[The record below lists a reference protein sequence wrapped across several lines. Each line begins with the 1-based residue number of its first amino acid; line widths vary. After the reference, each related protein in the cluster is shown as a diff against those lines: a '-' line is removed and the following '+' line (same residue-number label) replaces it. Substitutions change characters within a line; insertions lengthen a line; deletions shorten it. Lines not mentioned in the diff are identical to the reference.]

1 MVKVYA
7 PIPVYKDVMP
17 LDELLGAPTTLEK
30 IEVLQRLMGK
40 AEYRLQID
48 ALRRPDGENI
58 SKSMRQC
65 IDELYERKL
74 K

>member
-1 MVKVYA
+1 MATRDEV
-7 PIPVYKDVMP
+7 PVAV
-17 LDELLGAPTTLEK
+17 ER
-30 IEVLQRLMGK
+30 VVH
-40 AEYRLQID
+40 D

-65 IDELYERKL
+65 IDELYEGKL